1 MLMEIMMNSLISA
14 FKRRIHDGGFFADA
28 FIASII
34 VWLVVGLV
42 RFMMWVL

>member
-1 MLMEIMMNSLISA
+1 MMEIMMNSLISA

-34 VWLVVGLV
+34 VWLAVGLV